1 MIEDFNNNNTTTTI
15 TNATIKEDDYSNRV
29 KEAISSYKKF
39 ANLEESVKITEDMI
53 DTTALR
59 DAAIK
64 HGMRK
69 FDLKDELLK
78 EEVQIEETNNHVVN
92 NDDDKN
98 EEEQLEEDVT
108 IDQAAREADA
118 DVEIAQDKSQIEV
131 ALDKALKRAKR
142 VQGQKGADFP
152 NIILVGDAGSGKS
165 SIVRQWAQANNI
177 NLVYKDIKT
186 ITPTDL
192 GGLKMRDVD
201 DPDYA
206 KRIGS
211 KEFINDLSAPN
222 SVLFLDEYNRAKTEV
237 RGTLLTLVNEHVVWD
252 PKSKSG
258 ETFLP
263 NFLFTI
269 MAINPA
275 TGAYPGARDLDPAE
289 RSRARRVNIQMIPEE
304 HLRYL
309 KKVYTNEIE
318 NASDDEDRL
327 ECEGRLAIAEKIL
340 NDKTF
345 YYDTPDEVIDM
356 HDDPD
361 WVPLN
366 YRSFKKL
373 LDETNGTKKDF
384 LDNWSDYCNYKK
396 KGLVATILSDYVDV
410 EDKANDALKGGT
422 KSNVFAKAS
431 SNLDK
436 LFDKFPEIKM

>member
-1 MIEDFNNNNTTTTI
+1 MAFKFKLVEDLDPRFEKAKSDYRHYADIDNDIVI
-15 TNATIKEDDYSNRV
+15 TNE
-29 KEAISSYKKF
+29 
-39 ANLEESVKITEDMI
+39 NLNEW
-53 DTTALR
+53 ALNE
-59 DAAIK
+59 AAIK
-64 HGMRK
+64 NGMRK
-69 FDLKDELLK
+69 FDLKDMLLK
-78 EEVQIEETNNHVVN
+78 EQITKCEDCGDDLHD
-92 NDDDKN
+92 NDDDDDKD
-98 EEEQLEEDVT
+98 ESEVEVLEEDVT

-118 DVEIAQDKSQIEV
+118 EVEVAEGKGQIHT
-131 ALDKALKRAKR
+131 ALDKALKRARR

-165 SIVRQWAQANNI
+165 AQVRQWAKENNI

-192 GGLKMRDVD
+192 GGLKMRDLD

-206 KRIGS
+206 KRVGS
-211 KEFINDLSAPN
+211 KEFIQALSKPN

-252 PKSKSG
+252 PKAEG
-258 ETFLP
+258 EEAFLP

-289 RSRARRVNIQMIPEE
+289 RSRARRVNVQMIPEE
-304 HLRYL
+304 HLSYL
-309 KKVYTNEIE
+309 KKVYTKEIE
-318 NASDDEDRL
+318 EAEDPQDKL

-340 NDKTF
+340 TDKTF
-345 YYDTPDEVIDM
+345 YYDTPDEVIDL
-356 HDDPD
+356 HDDPS

-373 LDETNGTKKDF
+373 LDETDGTKKDF
-384 LDNWSDYCNYKK
+384 LDNWNDYCNYKK
-396 KGLVATILSDYVDV
+396 KGLVETILSDYVDV
-410 EDKANDALKGGT
+410 QDKANDALKGGT
-422 KSNVFAKAS
+422 QSSVFGKNM

-436 LFDKFPEIKM
+436 LFDKYPELKQ

>member
-1 MIEDFNNNNTTTTI
+1 MAFKFKLVEDLDSRMENAKNDYRNYADIDNDTII
-15 TNATIKEDDYSNRV
+15 TNE
-29 KEAISSYKKF
+29 
-39 ANLEESVKITEDMI
+39 NLNEW
-53 DTTALR
+53 ALNE
-59 DAAIK
+59 AAIK
-64 HGMRK
+64 NGMRK
-69 FDLKDELLK
+69 FDLRDALLEETIVYNNDEDEVEVEGK
-78 EEVQIEETNNHVVN
+78 QIVEEVAEKV
-92 NDDDKN
+92 
-98 EEEQLEEDVT
+98 LEEDIT

-118 DVEIAQDKSQIEV
+118 EVEIANNKSQIEY
-131 ALDKALKRAKR
+131 ALDKALKRAKK
-142 VQGQKGADFP
+142 VEGQKGADFP
-152 NIILVGDAGSGKS
+152 NILLVGDAGSGKS
-165 SIVRQWAQANNI
+165 AMVRQWAKENGI

-206 KRIGS
+206 KRVGS
-211 KEFINDLSAPN
+211 KEFINALSKPN

-252 PKSKSG
+252 PKAEG
-258 ETFLP
+258 EEAFLP

-289 RSRARRVNIQMIPEE
+289 RSRARRVNVQMIPDE

-309 KKVYTNEIE
+309 RKIYTQEIE
-318 NASDDEDRL
+318 NAVDAEDKL

-340 NDKTF
+340 TDKTF
-345 YYDTPDEVIDM
+345 YYDTPDEVIDL
-356 HDDPD
+356 HDDPS

-384 LDNWSDYCNYKK
+384 LDNWNDYCNYKK
-396 KGLVATILSDYVDV
+396 KGLVQTILSDYVDV

-422 KSNVFAKAS
+422 QSSVFGKNLSNM
-431 SNLDK
+431 DK
-436 LFDKFPEIKM
+436 LFNKFGDALK